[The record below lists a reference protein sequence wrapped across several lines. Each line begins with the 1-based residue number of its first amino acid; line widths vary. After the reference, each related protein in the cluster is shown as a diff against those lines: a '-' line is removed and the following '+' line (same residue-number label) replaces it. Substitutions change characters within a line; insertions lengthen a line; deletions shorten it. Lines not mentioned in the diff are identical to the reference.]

1 MRELNQPYQAKI
13 YVFMDKET
21 ININNENYMLMPDAI
36 ESLLSDKEQEVVDR
50 LTESY
55 INNSEIV
62 MGEYLAFEKANGLT
76 FEEAYHIYIALM
88 KRAYGNQFY
97 VIKEDEV
104 TNIKPV
110 TMSKHKLSK
119 DEFIRKVNQTYG
131 DDSKAIKDLQQLE
144 QDVMA
149 DIITTIKK

>member
-1 MRELNQPYQAKI
+1 MI
-13 YVFMDKET
+13 KET
-21 ININNENYMLMPDAI
+21 ININNENYMLMTDRI
-36 ESLLSDKEQEVVDR
+36 ECLLSDKEQ
-50 LTESY
+50 
-55 INNSEIV
+55 
-62 MGEYLAFEKANGLT
+62 
-76 FEEAYHIYIALM
+76 
-88 KRAYGNQFY
+88 
-97 VIKEDEV
+97 EV

-131 DDSKAIKDLQQLE
+131 DDSKVIKDLQQLE